1 MPNRAKI
8 LKRYLTQSVGLPFAE
23 VLSASTIEAVLDEE
37 QVRYRRVVFTPIVTI
52 WAFLSQVLSTD
63 KSLRNTVS
71 RVAAWLA
78 QAGERVPSLD
88 TGAYCKARQRL
99 PERVLERLFHRS
111 TAPIEAAADPASLWC
126 GRPVKVWDGTG
137 ITMSDTEAN
146 QAEYPQH
153 SNQRAGCGFPLMRVV
168 VMFSLTTGAALQVGL
183 SAFKTSELTLARAL
197 YQQLEPGDVGLADSA
212 YGTYVDLALVQ
223 VQGADGVF
231 RKHHA
236 RKTDFRQGQRL
247 GIGDHIV
254 TWQKPTRRP
263 NALSAEVFEALP
275 DTLQVREVHIRVQ
288 RPGFRPKEV
297 ILVTTLLDAKRYSK
311 AQLADLYYN
320 RWQAAEVNLRHLK
333 TTLKMDSIAAK
344 TPEMVRKSIWAHLL
358 AYNLLRHLMG
368 TAARTQDLSPWQI
381 SLQGTRQAFQQFI
394 PGFAQATSSERPRY
408 YAELLRLIALDV
420 LPDRPYRIE
429 PRVLKQRPKN
439 FPRMRQPRQVL
450 KAKLAA

>member
-1 MPNRAKI
+1 MPNRAEI
-8 LKRYLTQSVGLPFAE
+8 LKQRLTQSVGLPFAE
-23 VLSASTIEAVLDEE
+23 VLPARTIEAVLEEE
-37 QVRYRRVVFTPIVTI
+37 QVRYRRVMFTPMVTI
-52 WAFLSQVLSTD
+52 WAFLSQVLSAD

-78 QAGERVPSLD
+78 QAGERLPSLD

-111 TAPIEAAADPASLWC
+111 TAPIEAAADPDSLWC

-153 SNQRAGCGFPLMRVV
+153 ANQREGCGFPLMRVV

-183 SAFKTSELTLARAL
+183 SAFKTSELALTRAL
-197 YQQLEPGDVGLADSA
+197 YPHLEPGDVGLADSA

-223 VQGADGVF
+223 AQGADGVF

-236 RKTDFRQGQRL
+236 RKTDFRRGQSL

-254 TWQKPTRRP
+254 TWQKPERRP
-263 NALSAEVFEALP
+263 KALSAEAFETLP

-311 AQLADLYYN
+311 AQLAELYYN

-333 TTLKMDSIAAK
+333 TTLMMDSIAAK

-368 TAARTQDLSPWQI
+368 TAARTHNFSPWQM

-394 PGFAQATSSERPRY
+394 PGLAQATSSERPRH
-408 YAELLRLIALDV
+408 YAELIRLVAHDV
-420 LPDRPYRIE
+420 LPDRPYRVE
-429 PRVLKQRPKN
+429 PRVIKQRPKN
-439 FPRMRQPRQVL
+439 YPRMRQPRDVL